1 MSPTSVVCKL
11 LESLLR
17 GVLLKYLESNN
28 KIVSN
33 QYGFRTGYSC
43 ATQLLNVC
51 EDFSTYMERHCD
63 FDCIYLDFSKA
74 FDRVSH
80 QKLIYKIS
88 DIGIPGNI
96 LLWIIDFFYHTEDK
110 E

>member
-1 MSPTSVVCKL
+1 M
-11 LESLLR
+11 
-17 GVLLKYLESNN
+17 KYLESNN
-28 KIVSN
+28 TIVSH
-33 QYGFRTGYSC
+33 QYGFRPGYFC

-51 EDFSTYMERHCD
+51 EDFSTYMELHCD

-88 DIGIPGNI
+88 DIGIQGNL
-96 LLWIIDFFYHTEDK
+96 LLWIIDFYHTEGK